1 MTETPTPAETNP
13 HPMPMQQETPAPQ
26 TQEKM
31 DRYKIII
38 IALTMLTTIVAAI
51 VAGLQADANI
61 RANNFNRD
69 SQYYAVLVSGELQR
83 LGLQSNYDV
92 STMTEY
98 LRESQTSLVMELTSL
113 ELSDGGDKNAA
124 SFSEL
129 TAFGAQARADKARSF
144 SVFFSDPRYAPTSPD
159 GFPNMDA
166 YLTDNYTRV
175 NELTEIQNAAS
186 DGYNA
191 WNSKADTYVSILTVL
206 AISFFMFGLAQALKE
221 RMRLTFIIF
230 GLVALLTSMLWATI
244 TLIF

>member
-1 MTETPTPAETNP
+1 MTENPTPVESTP
-13 HPMPMQQETPAPQ
+13 PPEPMQQETPAPQ
-26 TQEKM
+26 TQEKT
-31 DRYKIII
+31 DRYKITI

-69 SQYYAVLVSGELQR
+69 SQYYAVLISSELQR
-83 LGLQSNYDV
+83 VGLQSNYDI

-113 ELSDGGDKNAA
+113 ELSESGDKNAA

-129 TAFGAQARADKARSF
+129 TALGAQARADKARSF

-159 GFPNMDA
+159 GYPNMDA
-166 YLTDNYTRV
+166 YLTDSYKRI
-175 NELTEIQNAAS
+175 NELTEIQNAAA

-206 AISFFMFGLAQALKE
+206 AISFFMFGLAQALRE

-230 GLVALLTSMLWATI
+230 GVVALLVSMFWTTA

>member
-31 DRYKIII
+31 DHYKIII

-230 GLVALLTSMLWATI
+230 GVVALLTSMLWATI

>member
-1 MTETPTPAETNP
+1 MTENPTPTEAAPLPESL
-13 HPMPMQQETPAPQ
+13 QQEAPAPQ
-26 TQEKM
+26 TQEQPGH
-31 DRYKIII
+31 YKIII
-38 IALTMLTTIVAAI
+38 ITLIMLTTIVAAI

-83 LGLQSNYDV
+83 LGLQSNYDI

-113 ELSDGGDKNAA
+113 ELSESGDKNAA

-129 TAFGAQARADKARSF
+129 TALGAQARAEKARSF

-166 YLTDNYTRV
+166 YVTDNYAKV
-175 NELTEIQNAAS
+175 NDLTKIQNAAS

-221 RMRLTFIIF
+221 RMRLTFIVF
-230 GLVALLTSMLWATI
+230 GVVALLTSMFWTMI

>member
-1 MTETPTPAETNP
+1 MTESPTPVETP
-13 HPMPMQQETPAPQ
+13 PPPEPTQQETPALQ

-31 DRYKIII
+31 DHYKIII

-61 RANNFNRD
+61 RANNANRD
-69 SQYYAVLVSGELQR
+69 SQYYAVLVSSELQR
-83 LGLQSNYDV
+83 VGLQSNYDI

-113 ELSDGGDKNAA
+113 ELSEGGDENAA

-129 TAFGAQARADKARSF
+129 TALGAQARAVKARSF
-144 SVFFSDPRYAPTSPD
+144 SVFFSDPRYAPSSPD

-166 YLTDNYTRV
+166 YVTDNYTKA
-175 NELTEIQNAAS
+175 NELTKIQNAAA
-186 DGYNA
+186 DGYNT
-191 WNSKADTYVSILTVL
+191 WNSKADSYVSILTVL

-221 RMRLTFIIF
+221 RMRLIFIIF
-230 GLVALLTSMLWATI
+230 GVVALLASMFWTTV